1 MTKADRNRLSFH
13 IVELNTKMFCIVV
26 NVVDRYW
33 LPSDQRQA
41 QSALSTEGWFQLT
54 NRIKEKHIRDKSD
67 GGYTVNQSRLSK
79 TTTK

>member
-1 MTKADRNRLSFH
+1 MIS
-13 IVELNTKMFCIVV
+13 IVV
-26 NVVDRYW
+26 NVGDRYR

-54 NRIKEKHIRDKSD
+54 NRIKEKQIRDGSD
-67 GGYTVNQSRLSK
+67 GGYTVNQNRLSK